1 MTRIVLVMGLM
12 LWGFAATPAGAAEG
26 RDEYVLMIHAEF
38 EPRSHEV
45 VDEAESGNARVD
57 QGKAGT
63 TYQTGAAGATRT
75 GADGDYIV
83 FHAIPY
89 LASTVSPVVVRNPFL
104 DVDQYDGWGSMKLK
118 PNLPADPQEICHV
131 ETSWAG
137 HEGPVDACTVYRAP
151 VAYFQGMPVVTLS
164 LHFDD
169 ASGHREIF
177 HSFPAHFLLHMAIE
191 DAPIDMTAV
200 GASVTEGTPMVI
212 QNDYFPGIQGMSTST
227 SWRCA
232 TELSSPRLTWAR
244 PTS

>member
-1 MTRIVLVMGLM
+1 MTRIALVMGLM
-12 LWGFAATPAGAAEG
+12 LLGFAAPPAEAVEG
-26 RDEYVLMIHAEF
+26 RDSYVIMIHNTF

-45 VDEAESGNARVD
+45 VDGAETGNARVD
-57 QGKAGT
+57 QGKTGT
-63 TYQTGAAGATRT
+63 TYATGAAGATRT

-89 LASTVSPVVVRNPFL
+89 LASTVEPVVVRNPFL

-118 PNLPADPQEICHV
+118 PNLPADQQEICYF

-137 HEGPVDACTVYRAP
+137 HEGPVDACTAYRVP
-151 VAYFQGMPVVTLS
+151 VAHFQGMPVVTLS

-200 GASVTEGTPMVI
+200 GDSVTEGTPFAI
-212 QNDYFPGIQGMSTST
+212 QNDYVPHIQGMSTSMST
-227 SWRCA
+227 SWRCTA
-232 TELSSPRLTWAR
+232 AVT
-244 PTS
+244 